1 LPVAAPE
8 QLAGRYFSH
17 EEIER
22 ARRYHRP
29 LYRVFALST
38 AFSLAYPAVLAFAP
52 VGRWLAGPVDSLPR
66 WAFALS
72 YTAMVVAIGAIL
84 RLPLSYWRGFVYE
97 HQWDFSTQSRRAWL
111 VDWLKGLLVNLVLTS
126 AIVLGFIELAAALHD
141 AWPLAAAP
149 AAVALT
155 VFLSFVAPVV
165 LEPIFNKFEPMEDR
179 EFAAELFALAER
191 ARTPVKEILVAD
203 ASRRTKKENAYVSGL
218 GRTRR
223 VVIYDTLLARGPKQ
237 AVKIVTAHELG
248 HRRDRHVAWGT
259 LLGAIGTVIGV
270 VILWALLQSQAVLNA
285 VHATGPADPHVI
297 PFLLFAITAME
308 VVSMPLGT
316 AISRR
321 WEAAADRISIELTQD
336 REGFVEMEH
345 DLAVANLSDLEPPR
359 ILYLWVFTHP
369 TPPER
374 IEAAVVSLMT
384 PTTA

>member
-1 LPVAAPE
+1 LRVAAPE
-8 QLAGRYFSH
+8 RPASRYFSE
-17 EEIER
+17 EEIDR

-38 AFSLAYPAVLAFAP
+38 AFSLAYPAVLAFTP
-52 VGRWLAGPVDSLPR
+52 VGRWLAGSVDDLPR
-66 WAFALS
+66 WAFALA
-72 YTAMVVAIGAIL
+72 YTAMIVAIGAVL
-84 RLPLSYWRGFVYE
+84 RFPLSYWRGFVYE
-97 HQWDFSTQSRRAWL
+97 HRWEFSTQTRPGWL
-111 VDWLKGLLVNLVLTS
+111 MDWVKGLGVNLVLTS
-126 AIVLGFIELAAALHD
+126 VIVLGFIELAAALHD

-165 LEPIFNKFEPMEDR
+165 LEPIFNKFKPMEDR

-218 GRTRR
+218 GKTRR

-259 LLGAIGTVIGV
+259 LLGAVGTVIGV
-270 VILWALLQSQAVLNA
+270 LILWALLQSHAVLDA
-285 VHATGPADPHVI
+285 VSATGPADPHVI
-297 PFLLFAITAME
+297 PFVLFTITAME
-308 VVSMPLGT
+308 FASMPLGT

-336 REGFVEMEH
+336 HRGFAEMEH

-359 ILYLWVFTHP
+359 LLYLWVLTHP

-374 IEAAVVSLMT
+374 IEAAAGLARS